1 MKAAA
6 FRAYGGPE
14 VLEIIDFD
22 KPRPGPGEV
31 LVEVHAASINP
42 IDWKMRQGLLKD
54 FFPLT
59 FPRIVGR
66 DMAGVVAEI
75 GAGVQGVK
83 TGDRVYA
90 LADATRQGTLAEYLP
105 IDAGLVR
112 AMPANLDFVEAAT
125 LPLAFLTAWISLV
138 QTGELKRG
146 ERILIHAGAGGV
158 GGIAIQIA
166 KHIGAVVIAT
176 CSARNLDYV
185 RALGADEAID
195 YRATDF
201 AATVRDVDMAYD
213 TVGGDVYER
222 SLKTLK
228 PGGRLVWVRAAPPQ
242 GAPSRTDVAIKLA
255 VVNRQP
261 ELLDTLRPLVEA
273 GTIKPQIGT
282 VLPMAEAAK
291 ALRLSQEGHARGK
304 IIVTVR

>member
-14 VLEIIDFD
+14 VLEILEVE
-22 KPRPGPGEV
+22 KPRPGPSEV
-31 LVEVHAASINP
+31 LVEVHAVSINP

-66 DMAGVVAEI
+66 DMAGVVVEL
-75 GAGVQGVK
+75 GAGVTGVK
-83 TGDRVYA
+83 AGDRVYA
-90 LADATRQGTLAEYLP
+90 LADAAKQGTLAEFLP

-112 AMPANLDFVEAAT
+112 AMPAGLDFVPAAA
-125 LPLAFLTAWISLV
+125 LPLAFLTAWISIV
-138 QTGELKRG
+138 QAGELKRG

-158 GGIAIQIA
+158 GGLAIQIA
-166 KHIGAVVIAT
+166 KNIGATVITT
-176 CSARNLDYV
+176 CSAHNADYV
-185 RALGADEAID
+185 KELGADEVID
-195 YRATDF
+195 YRSTDF
-201 AATVRDVDMAYD
+201 STAVRGLDIVYD

-228 PGGRLVWVRAAPPQ
+228 PGGRLVWIRATPPQ
-242 GAPSRTDVAIKLA
+242 GAATRDDVAIKLA

-261 ELLDTLRPLVEA
+261 ELLDTLRGLVETGA
-273 GTIKPQIGT
+273 VKPQVGT
-282 VLPMAEAAK
+282 VLPFAESAD
-291 ALRLSQEGHARGK
+291 ALQLNQKGHSRGK
-304 IIVTVR
+304 IIVKVR